1 MRDDLKVEYSKLL
14 PADISAVD
22 DLMKRNSQTLG
33 FLPTEALNDY
43 LHKGRVLGA
52 KSEGDKLIAY
62 LLYAPRQS
70 SFHIFQL
77 CVSQESKGQGI
88 ARKLL
93 EELKGAATTQS
104 AITLNCRRDFAAH
117 QMWPRLGFVP
127 IGEKPGR
134 SAAQLPLTM
143 WHLTLKPTTQMKME
157 LFKAEASDETIDAII
172 DAQVFY
178 DLCSPEEGESERSN
192 ALLSDFLV
200 NSLNLWTTDEL
211 LNEIDRNEDSEQR
224 RIHRSRLQQFPHVT
238 HSPQLA
244 DDFYGRLKEILPDRT
259 ESQVSD
265 IRQLA
270 KAAASDVSIFVTRD
284 QPLQGKAREIA
295 NLTNLRVLSPTK
307 LIIELHELL
316 DGQSYT
322 PDRVSGLRL
331 GWHRITASEHAS
343 LALDTFL
350 NQGEKQRELKRNLDR
365 HLERPNDYECEL
377 LKSEDEDVS
386 IRITPIRSG
395 EAANIPLAR
404 VAHAADRVLFGRFLI
419 ADTIAEAVAKNQD
432 MVTFDMSGLTAS
444 LIPDLIDMGFA
455 RHEDTFVKFC
465 FSRCLSRAEVLQE
478 IATLSPGLET
488 EYRDVSDLEL
498 EKRCAP
504 VSLNAA
510 QNHFLIPIRPGYALS
525 LIDRQLSSGDMFGGD
540 PTVLLRW
547 ENVYYRK
554 AATSRKVLKAPG
566 RILWYVSQSQKEIVA
581 VSHLDEVVIDTAKEL
596 LRKFKKFGI
605 LKWEDLYEMCAGDMS
620 IKLMALRF
628 SHTFVFRKRIPLSQV
643 REVYEEEGRGPNVQ
657 SLTSMPASRF
667 QKLFRLGF
675 PDC

>member
-1 MRDDLKVEYSKLL
+1 MRDNLKVEYSKL
-14 PADISAVD
+14 PPDAISAVD
-22 DLMKRNSQTLG
+22 ELMKRNSQTLG

-70 SFHIFQL
+70 SFRIVQL
-77 CVSQESKGQGI
+77 CVSHESRGQGI

-93 EELKGAATTQS
+93 EELKGTATTQS

-127 IGEKPGR
+127 IGEKAGR

-178 DLCSPEEGESERSN
+178 DLCSPDNSESERSN

-200 NSLNLWTTDEL
+200 DSLNLWTTDEL

-224 RIHRSRLQQFPHVT
+224 RTHRSRLQQFPHVT

-259 ESQVSD
+259 ESQISD

-295 NLTNLRVLSPTK
+295 NLTNLRVLSPTE

-316 DGQSYT
+316 DGQSYA

-377 LKSEDEDVS
+377 LKAEDKGVS
-386 IRITPIRSG
+386 IRITPIRPR
-395 EAANIPLAR
+395 EAVNIPLAR
-404 VAHAADRVLFGRFLI
+404 VAHAADQVLFGKFLI
-419 ADTIAEAVAKNQD
+419 ADTIAKAVDKNQD
-432 MVTFDMSGLTAS
+432 MVKFEVSGLTPS
-444 LIPDLIDMGFA
+444 LTADLMEMGFVKNS
-455 RHEDTFVKFC
+455 DNYTKFC
-465 FSRCLSRAEVLQE
+465 FSRCLSREEALQR
-478 IATLSPGLET
+478 IATLAPGLET
-488 EYRDVSDLEL
+488 KYEGMSDAEL
-498 EKRCAP
+498 ERRCAP
-504 VSLNAA
+504 ASLNAY
-510 QNHFLIPIRPGYALS
+510 QSYFLIPIQPGYAIS
-525 LIDRQLSSGDMFGGD
+525 LIDRQQSSGDIFGGE
-540 PTVLLRW
+540 PSVLLRW

-554 AATSRKVLKAPG
+554 NKPLKILKTPG
-566 RILWYVSQSQKEIVA
+566 RILWYVSQTQKQIVA
-581 VSHLDEVVIDTAKEL
+581 ISHLDEVVGGNPKEL
-596 LRKFKKFGI
+596 FKKFRKLGI
-605 LKWEDLYEMCAGDMS
+605 LGWDELYKMCGGDTS
-620 IKLMALRF
+620 AELTALRF
-628 SHTFVFRKRIPLSQV
+628 SHTFAFKNGITLETVRK
-643 REVYEEEGRGPNVQ
+643 VYREEGKAPNLQ
-657 SLTSMPASRF
+657 SPNRVPANIFRR
-667 QKLFRLGF
+667 LFEIGF
-675 PDC
+675 SSN

>member
-1 MRDDLKVEYSKLL
+1 MRDDLRVEY
-14 PADISAVD
+14 PALGPDDISAVD

-33 FLPTEALNDY
+33 FLPAEALNDY
-43 LHKGRVLGA
+43 LRKGKVIGA
-52 KSEGDKLIAY
+52 KDEGDRLIAY

-70 SFHIFQL
+70 SFRIVQL
-77 CVSQESKGQGI
+77 CVSQEFRGQGI

-117 QMWPRLGFVP
+117 HMWRKLGFVP
-127 IGEKPGR
+127 IGERPGR
-134 SAAQLPLTM
+134 SAARLPLTV

-157 LFKAEASDETIDAII
+157 LFKAEASDEAIDAII

-178 DLCSPEEGESERSN
+178 DLCSPEKSESERSN

-200 NSLNLWTTDEL
+200 DSLNLWTTDEL

-224 RIHRSRLQQFPHVT
+224 RTHRTRLQQFPHVT
-238 HSPQLA
+238 HSPQRA
-244 DDFYGRLKEILPDRT
+244 DDFYGLLKEILPDRT
-259 ESQVSD
+259 ESQISD

-295 NLTNLRVLSPTK
+295 NLTNIRVLSPTE

-316 DGQSYT
+316 DGQSYA
-322 PDRVSGLRL
+322 PHRVSGLRL
-331 GWHRITASEHAS
+331 GWHRVTASEHAS

-365 HLERPNDYECEL
+365 HLERPDHYECEL
-377 LKSEDEDVS
+377 LKSEDKDVS
-386 IRITPIRSG
+386 IRITPIRPKGTVS
-395 EAANIPLAR
+395 IPLAR
-404 VAHAADRVLFGRFLI
+404 VAHSANRELFGRFLI
-419 ADTIAEAVAKNQD
+419 ADTIAKAVDKNHD
-432 MVTFDMSGLTAS
+432 MVEFEVSGLTPS
-444 LIPDLIDMGFA
+444 LATDLIDMGFT

-465 FSRCLSRAEVLQE
+465 FSRCLSRGEALQE
-478 IATLSPGLET
+478 IATLAPGLET
-488 EYRDVSDLEL
+488 EYRDVSDIEL
-498 EKRCAP
+498 ERRCAP

-510 QNHFLIPIRPGYALS
+510 QNHFLIPIQPGYALS
-525 LIDRQLSSGDMFGGD
+525 LIDRQLSSSDMFGGD

-547 ENVYYRK
+547 EHVYYRK
-554 AATSRKVLKAPG
+554 AATSRKILKAPG

-581 VSHLDEVVIDTAKEL
+581 VSHLDEVVIGTAKEL

-605 LKWEDLYEMCAGDMS
+605 LGWEELHQMCGGDTSME
-620 IKLMALRF
+620 LMALRF
-628 SHTFVFRKRIPLSQV
+628 SHTFVFRKRIPLSQI
-643 REVYEEEGRGPNVQ
+643 RKVYKEEGMGLNVQ
-657 SLTSMPASRF
+657 SPTSIPASRF
-667 QKLFRLGF
+667 QTLFRLGF